1 MELRVKL
8 GLDYRSALVNREGI
22 GRTTRELARAL
33 AGYGLDED
41 LRLYAWTLQRSPFR
55 RAELGLHE
63 RTRLSRLRF
72 PSRWIEPLCRWTGR
86 GVDDFLGGVDVFHH
100 SQPVRLPVR
109 KAAETC
115 MVYDCIWARDTGSIS
130 REAAAAM
137 ERAIRAQLEHARL
150 VFAPT
155 RTAARDIERVL
166 GVAPGRLRVT
176 PLGCD
181 HVLRHLPEALV
192 EARTPYVLVVSRVD
206 GRKNHKTLL
215 AAFER
220 LVAEGAP
227 HRLVVA
233 GPDGHGSGE
242 FDALLSASHAFERV
256 VRLREVPDA
265 DLAALYAGA
274 AVFAFPSLDEGF
286 GLPPLEAMACGAPVV
301 ASDIECLRETLG
313 DAARLVAPLDVDGWT
328 AALRETLG
336 ERELADE
343 LRERGRSRARGYTW
357 RMCAGDM
364 LAAWRTLV

>member
-1 MELRVKL
+1 MRI
-8 GLDYRSALVNREGI
+8 GIDYRSALVNREGI

-41 LRLYAWTLQRSPFR
+41 LRLWAWTLQRSPFAR
-55 RAELGLHE
+55 SELGLHP

-109 KAAETC
+109 VANETC
-115 MVYDCIWARDTGSIS
+115 MVYDCIWSRDTGSIS
-130 REAAAAM
+130 SAAAQAM
-137 ERAIRAQLEHARL
+137 ESAIRGQIAHAKL

-155 RTAARDIERVL
+155 RTAAKDIERVL
-166 GVAPGRLRVT
+166 GVAPDKLRVT

-181 HVLRHLPEALV
+181 HVLRHMPEALV

-215 AAFER
+215 AAFEQ

-233 GPDGHGSGE
+233 GPDGHGSAE
-242 FDALLSASHAFERV
+242 FDALLDASHARERV
-256 VRLREVPDA
+256 VRLRSVPDR

-274 AVFAFPSLDEGF
+274 AAFAFPSLDEGF

-313 DAARLVAPLDVDGWT
+313 EAALFVAPLDTGGWH
-328 AALRETLG
+328 AALREVLG
-336 ERELADE
+336 EAELAED
-343 LRERGRSRARGYTW
+343 LRARGRRRARGYTW